1 MNHSQ
6 NNSTVIFLNFGIS
19 LQFFVI
25 ILKFYHKV
33 IPSKD
38 ADRYANSFN
47 PDQTVSLKT
56 TALLSKKN
64 YSVATGCRSYDKLS
78 DL

>member
-1 MNHSQ
+1 MNQ
-6 NNSTVIFLNFGIS
+6 NNSAVIFLNFGIS
-19 LQFFVI
+19 PQFFVI

-38 ADRYANSFN
+38 ADRNANSFN

-56 TALLSKKN
+56 STVSKEKLKV
-64 YSVATGCRSYDKLS
+64 VAGCGS
-78 DL
+78 

>member
-6 NNSTVIFLNFGIS
+6 NNTIVIFLNFGIS
-19 LQFFVI
+19 PQYFVI

-38 ADRYANSFN
+38 ADSNASSFN
-47 PDQTVSLKT
+47 PDQTVSL
-56 TALLSKKN
+56 
-64 YSVATGCRSYDKLS
+64 
-78 DL
+78 